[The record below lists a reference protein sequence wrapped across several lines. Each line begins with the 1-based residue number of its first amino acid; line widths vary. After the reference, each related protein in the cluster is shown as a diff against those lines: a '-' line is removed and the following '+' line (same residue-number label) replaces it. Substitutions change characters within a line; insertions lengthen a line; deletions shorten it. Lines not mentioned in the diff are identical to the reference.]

1 MPIPDDSTFSKTSVT
16 CQDLYALLRRH
27 RWIIALVF
35 AGTVL
40 GSYAAL
46 QLMTERYESTANL
59 LVKLGREN
67 AQIPS
72 TVMKTGL
79 VTAGVQPEEINSEIQ
94 LLTSEPIATAVVDKM
109 GPQTF
114 AFEPPRPTT
123 IIQAVKYDARR
134 AVRWLKAQYKATLIA
149 LNLEKKLTER
159 EATIELVHDSI
170 TASPEKTSN
179 VLSLAVELPDPLL
192 AQQVAQELLTL
203 YLEKR
208 TYVLR
213 DHNERDFFDT
223 QVQQN
228 QARLRELDSLRDQV
242 RKKWSLSSASEQRS
256 NLLKQLSGIREQM
269 DANASESAMLERQQD
284 VMRSRLSNLSQEV
297 PSSQVQAQNPA
308 IQAIKE
314 RLAALEVE
322 RAKLAS
328 RYFPDAGPLQK
339 TEEEIADLN
348 RMLSGETPTLLG
360 SVVTQANPV
369 RRSFE
374 DGIEEADV
382 KIAGLK
388 AKDAELQIP
397 ERTIEERLQAL
408 NQGEDALEAL
418 DREYKLAEENY
429 VTYTRRSEEARIN
442 DELDERRVA
451 NVVVLSEPTVHR
463 EPSYPPKLLIM
474 AIALPLGLV
483 LGFVLA
489 LFLEYFDDTIHSDR
503 DLTELERLNYLGTI
517 ETSGSR
523 LQPQTIPL

>member
-1 MPIPDDSTFSKTSVT
+1 MPIPDDLNFSKSTVT
-16 CQDLYALLRRH
+16 WQDLYALVCRH
-27 RWIIALVF
+27 RWTIAVVF

-40 GSYAAL
+40 ATYGSL

-67 AQIPS
+67 AEIPS

-79 VTAGVQPEEINSEIQ
+79 VTAGVQPEEINSEVQ
-94 LLTSEPIATAVVDKM
+94 LLTSEPLAAAVVDKM
-109 GPQTF
+109 GPDAF
-114 AFEPPRPTT
+114 AFESPRPTT
-123 IIQAVKYDARR
+123 LLQAAKYDARR
-134 AVRWLKAQYKATLIA
+134 AVRWLKAQYKTTLIA
-149 LNLEKKLTER
+149 LNLKKKLTER
-159 EATIELVHDSI
+159 EATIELVHESI

-179 VLSLAVELPDPLL
+179 VLSLSVELPDPLL
-192 AQQVAQELLTL
+192 AQRVTQELLAS

-208 TYVLR
+208 TDVLR
-213 DHNERDFFDT
+213 DHNERDFFDA

-228 QARLRELDSLRDQV
+228 QARLQELDALRDQV
-242 RKKWSLSSASEQRS
+242 RKKWSLSSAAEQRS
-256 NLLKQLSGIREQM
+256 NLLRQLSGIREQM
-269 DANASESAMLERQQD
+269 DANASESAMLERQRD
-284 VMRSRLSNLSQEV
+284 VMRARVSDLSQDV

-328 RYFPDAGPLQK
+328 RYLPDTGPLQK

-348 RMLSGETPTLLG
+348 RMLTGETPTLLG

-388 AKDAELQIP
+388 AKDAQLQIP
-397 ERTIEERLQAL
+397 GRMIESRLQAL
-408 NQGEDALEAL
+408 NEGEDALAAL
-418 DREYKLAEENY
+418 DRDYKIAEENY
-429 VTYTRRSEEARIN
+429 LTYARRSEEARIN
-442 DELDERRVA
+442 DELDKRRVA
-451 NVVVLSEPTVHR
+451 NVVVLSQPTLHHEPA
-463 EPSYPPKLLIM
+463 YPPKLLIT

-489 LFLEYFDDTIHSDR
+489 LLLEYFDDTIHSQR
-503 DLTELERLNYLGTI
+503 DLNEFEGLNYLGT
-517 ETSGSR
+517 
-523 LQPQTIPL
+523 LQTGRSDLEPKTIP